1 MYKNQAL
8 ARDGPDVG
16 LYDKVVKLGG
26 LPKRLDRLIDESQH
40 LQVRHRLIDESQ
52 HLQVRHRLI
61 DESQHLQVRHRL
73 IDESQHL
80 QVRQAHR

>member
-1 MYKNQAL
+1 MLSNYLIIRQLRNDLVYKNQAL

-40 LQVRHRLIDESQ
+40 LQVR
-52 HLQVRHRLI
+52 
-61 DESQHLQVRHRL
+61 
-73 IDESQHL
+73 
-80 QVRQAHR
+80 QAQRGVTTLAGEKGS

>member
-1 MYKNQAL
+1 LLSNYLIIRQLRNDLVYKNQAL

-40 LQVRHRLIDESQ
+40 LQVR
-52 HLQVRHRLI
+52 
-61 DESQHLQVRHRL
+61 
-73 IDESQHL
+73 
-80 QVRQAHR
+80 QAHR

>member
-1 MYKNQAL
+1 LLSNYLIIRQLRNDLVYKNQAL

-40 LQVRHRLIDESQ
+40 LQVRH
-52 HLQVRHRLI
+52 
-61 DESQHLQVRHRL
+61 
-73 IDESQHL
+73 
-80 QVRQAHR
+80 AHR